1 MKLQV
6 LHDNFGNQT
15 GVYVPMEDWNL
26 IKNNYP
32 DIETLEQ
39 ELPQWE
45 KDLIEERLEV
55 IAKNPERLQSIESLF
70 EELILRSAKY
80 YFQINL

>member
-1 MKLQV
+1 MKFQV

-15 GVYVPMEDWNL
+15 GVYVSIEDWTL

-45 KDLIEERLEV
+45 KDLIDERLEA
-55 IAKNPERLQSIESLF
+55 IEKNPERLQPIESLL
-70 EELILRSAKY
+70 EELKRKI
-80 YFQINL
+80 

>member
-6 LHDNFGNQT
+6 LQDNFGNQT

-26 IKNNYP
+26 IKDNYP

-45 KDLIEERLEV
+45 KDLIDGRLEA
-55 IAKNPERLQSIESLF
+55 IAKNPERLQPIKNLF
-70 EELILRSAKY
+70 EELKRKI
-80 YFQINL
+80 

>member
-6 LHDNFGNQT
+6 LQDNLGNQT

-45 KDLIEERLEV
+45 KDIIDTRLET
-55 IAKNPERLQSIESLF
+55 ITKNPERLKPIESLF
-70 EELILRSAKY
+70 EELKRKI
-80 YFQINL
+80 

>member
-6 LHDNFGNQT
+6 LQDNFGNQT
-15 GVYVPMEDWNL
+15 GVYVPIEDWTL

-32 DIETLEQ
+32 DIENLEQ

-45 KDLIEERLEV
+45 KDLIDARLGT
-55 IAKNPERLQSIESLF
+55 IAKNPESLKPIESLL
-70 EELILRSAKY
+70 EELRRKI
-80 YFQINL
+80 

>member
-6 LHDNFGNQT
+6 LKDNFGNQT

-32 DIETLEQ
+32 DIENLEN

-45 KDLIEERLEV
+45 KELIDNRLEA
-55 IAKNPERLQSIESLF
+55 IAKNPERLKPIEGLF
-70 EELILRSAKY
+70 EELKRKI
-80 YFQINL
+80 

>member
-6 LHDNFGNQT
+6 LIDDLGNQT
-15 GVYVPMEDWNL
+15 GVYVPMEDWTL

-45 KDLIEERLEV
+45 KDLINQRLEA
-55 IAKNPERLQSIESLF
+55 IAKNPERLQPIENLF
-70 EELILRSAKY
+70 EELKRKI
-80 YFQINL
+80 

>member
-6 LHDNFGNQT
+6 LLDNFGNQT
-15 GVYVPMEDWNL
+15 GVYVPMEDWTL

-45 KDLIEERLEV
+45 KDLIDSRLEA
-55 IAKNPERLQSIESLF
+55 IAKNPERLKPIESLF
-70 EELILRSAKY
+70 EELKRKI
-80 YFQINL
+80 

>member
-6 LHDNFGNQT
+6 LQDNFGNQT
-15 GVYVPMEDWNL
+15 GVYVPIEDWIL

-32 DIETLEQ
+32 DIESLEQ

-45 KDLIEERLEV
+45 KDLIDNRLSAIE
-55 IAKNPERLQSIESLF
+55 KNPNRLKPIIGLM
-70 EELILRSAKY
+70 EELKRKI
-80 YFQINL
+80 

>member
-15 GVYVPMEDWNL
+15 GVYVPMEDWML

-32 DIETLEQ
+32 DIETIDQ
-39 ELPQWE
+39 DLPQWE
-45 KDLIEERLEV
+45 KDIINDRLNA
-55 IAKNPERLQSIESLF
+55 IQISQHRLRPINELF
-70 EELILRSAKY
+70 EELNRKI
-80 YFQINL
+80 

>member
-6 LHDNFGNQT
+6 LLDNFGNQT
-15 GVYVPMEDWNL
+15 GVYVPMEDWTL

-32 DIETLEQ
+32 DIDTLEQ

-45 KDLIEERLEV
+45 KDLIDSRLEA
-55 IAKNPERLQSIESLF
+55 IAKNPERLKPIESLF
-70 EELILRSAKY
+70 EELKRKI
-80 YFQINL
+80 

>member
-15 GVYVPMEDWNL
+15 GVYVPMEDWTL

-32 DIETLEQ
+32 DIENLEQ

-45 KDLIEERLEV
+45 KDLIDSRLEA
-55 IAKNPERLQSIESLF
+55 IAKNPERLKPIESLF
-70 EELILRSAKY
+70 EELKRKI
-80 YFQINL
+80 

>member
-6 LHDNFGNQT
+6 LIDNLGNQT

-45 KDLIEERLEV
+45 KDLIDERLEA
-55 IAKNPERLQSIESLF
+55 IAKNPERLQPIENLF
-70 EELILRSAKY
+70 EELKRKI
-80 YFQINL
+80 

>member
-1 MKLQV
+1 MKLQI
-6 LHDNFGNQT
+6 LQDSKGNDS
-15 GVYVPMEDWNL
+15 GVYVPMEDWVL

-45 KDLIEERLEV
+45 KDLIDSRLEG
-55 IAKNPERLQSIESLF
+55 IAKNPERLKPIESLF
-70 EELILRSAKY
+70 EELKRKI
-80 YFQINL
+80 

>member
-15 GVYVPMEDWNL
+15 GVYVPMEDWTL

-32 DIETLEQ
+32 DIETLDQ

-45 KDLIEERLEV
+45 KDLIDSRLEA
-55 IAKNPERLQSIESLF
+55 IAKNPERLQPIDSLL
-70 EELILRSAKY
+70 EELKRKI
-80 YFQINL
+80 